1 MWKLI
6 IFASMYCTIFLAFWI
21 FLTYIIFDFIR
32 FVRNHDRYSK
42 INIKTFDIETVE
54 LYSDKNKFI
63 GWINKTQFLD
73 VACQICEQKLD
84 GYYVVT
90 DDKRKI
96 VFDNNGEWSDE
107 VFTQT
112 DFNLLLRLKQLQEL
126 KTI

>member
-1 MWKLI
+1 
-6 IFASMYCTIFLAFWI
+6 MYCTIFLAFWI